1 MISMF
6 RLLPSLL
13 LCSLLLH
20 LPMLFA
26 NNRPVILLLGDSL
39 SSGYDIALSERWT
52 TALQDR
58 LTDQGFEHR
67 LVNASV
73 TGETSRG
80 GLSRLPELLQRHRPR
95 WVIIE
100 LGGNDG
106 LRGLE
111 LAQTRQNLQK
121 VVQLSLS
128 AEVRVLLIGMKIPPN
143 LGPVYSRRFEA
154 IYTDIAHQALLPR
167 VPFLLQGVAGNTAL
181 MQTDGIHPNAK
192 GQPAILEN
200 VWRVLGPLL
209 QPHGLESIPAATVK

>member
-1 MISMF
+1 MF

-20 LPMLFA
+20 LTTPFA
-26 NNRPVILLLGDSL
+26 NDRPVILLLGDSL
-39 SSGYDIALSERWT
+39 SSGYGIALSERWT

-58 LTDQGFEHR
+58 LTGQGFEHR

-95 WVIIE
+95 WVVIE

-121 VVQLSLS
+121 AVQLSR
-128 AEVRVLLIGMKIPPN
+128 AAKARVLLIGMKIPPN
-143 LGPVYSRRFEA
+143 LGPVYTRRFEA
-154 IYTDIAHQALLPR
+154 IYANVAGKEWIPL
-167 VPFLLQGVAGNTAL
+167 VPFLLEGVAGDSTL
-181 MQTDGIHPNAK
+181 MQADGIHANAH
-192 GQPAILEN
+192 GQAVILEN
-200 VWRVLGPLL
+200 IWQVLEPLL
-209 QPHGLESIPAATVK
+209 ESGTE

>member
-1 MISMF
+1 M
-6 RLLPSLL
+6 PSLL

-20 LPMLFA
+20 LTTLFA
-26 NNRPVILLLGDSL
+26 NDRPVILLLGDSL
-39 SSGYDIALSERWT
+39 SSGYGIALSERWT

-58 LTDQGFEHR
+58 LIDQGFAHR

-95 WVIIE
+95 WVVIE

-121 VVQLSLS
+121 VVQLSH
-128 AEVRVLLIGMKIPPN
+128 AAKARVLLIGMKIPPN
-143 LGPVYSRRFEA
+143 LGQVYSRRFET
-154 IYTDIAHQALLPR
+154 IYTDIANQSLVPK
-167 VPFLLQGVAGNTAL
+167 VPFLLEGVAGNTTL

-192 GQPAILEN
+192 GQPVILEN
-200 VWRVLGPLL
+200 VWTVLEPLL
-209 QPHGLESIPAATVK
+209 QSQGSNSSDD

>member
-1 MISMF
+1 MF

-20 LPMLFA
+20 LTAIFA
-26 NNRPVILLLGDSL
+26 NDRPVILLLGDSL
-39 SSGYDIALSERWT
+39 SSGYGIALSERWT

-67 LVNASV
+67 LVNASI

-80 GLSRLPELLQRHRPR
+80 GLNRLPELLQRHRPR
-95 WVIIE
+95 WVVIE

-121 VVQLSLS
+121 AVQLSR
-128 AEVRVLLIGMKIPPN
+128 AAKARVLLIGMKIPPN

-154 IYTDIAHQALLPR
+154 IYTDIANQAIVPS
-167 VPFLLQGVAGNTAL
+167 VPFLLEGVAGNTPL

-200 VWRVLGPLL
+200 VWTVLGPLL
-209 QPHGLESIPAATVK
+209 QLQGSESIPATSAK